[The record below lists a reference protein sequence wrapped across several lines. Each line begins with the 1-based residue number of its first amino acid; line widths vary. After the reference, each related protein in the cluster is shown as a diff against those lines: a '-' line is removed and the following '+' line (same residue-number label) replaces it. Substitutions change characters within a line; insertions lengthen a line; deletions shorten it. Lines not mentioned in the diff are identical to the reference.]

1 VPLGASAAP
10 RAGCAT
16 EDESGGRNAS
26 ARPRIAA
33 AIATHNHR
41 EALLRLLA
49 HLRSRDIP
57 AFVTANACQDGT
69 VEAVRRAFPEVALL
83 ESQHN
88 LGGTGGFNCAML
100 AALSSEA
107 RYVVLIDDD
116 ALPQADCLA
125 RLADFLDDHP
135 DYVMAAPAIYLADR
149 PDTLQETGGDVRF
162 DREYAVEAL
171 NRFRTKPQLPEQMDV
186 GYASACT
193 LMVRSDSIRRA
204 GVMDWDYFLF
214 SDDVDWC
221 LRLREEGRIACV
233 TEAKS
238 VHEFPWAKPF
248 SPARLYYLHRNT
260 LRLIARWQT
269 EPASLRRA
277 LRRLLRDWLQAAA
290 VGDREIT
297 RTLGC
302 ALLDAWHQRYG
313 RWQAEVHFPLAP
325 TPIDE
330 ATFRRRRIRRVL
342 LQVGAEEQ
350 IPELTG
356 LLRRLGGSKLRID
369 LFCDPTLAAALAER
383 GHHGTVLTRDLRR
396 RALLGQ
402 LLAVR
407 RGRYDLIVTQAGME
421 PRSGLDMVGR
431 ASMVHHAGELWQAPR
446 RLFIGLL
453 ATLAAPPLATLLAQL
468 CYRRFAR
475 TPPEGT
481 PPSGVRRLLEETG
494 GIPDWLAPV
503 P

>member
-1 VPLGASAAP
+1 VSAAP
-10 RAGCAT
+10 HAGCAT
-16 EDESGGRNAS
+16 EDETGGREAP
-26 ARPRIAA
+26 ATPRIAA

-49 HLRSRDIP
+49 HLRSRDVP
-57 AFVTANACQDGT
+57 VFVTANGCEDGT
-69 VEAVRRAFPEVALL
+69 GEAVRGTFPEVVLL

-100 AALSSEA
+100 AALSSKA

-149 PDTLQETGGDVRF
+149 PDTLQETGGDVCF

-171 NRFRTKPQLPEQMDV
+171 NRFLTKPQLPEQMDV

-193 LMVRSDSIRRA
+193 LMVRSEAIRRA

-221 LRLREEGRIACV
+221 LRLREEGRVACV

-277 LRRLLRDWLQAAA
+277 LRRLLRDWLQASI
-290 VGDREIT
+290 VGDREIA
-297 RTLGC
+297 R
-302 ALLDAWHQRYG
+302 ALQDALIDAWRQRFG
-313 RWQAEVHFPLAP
+313 RWRSEINFPVERERAEA
-325 TPIDE
+325 
-330 ATFRRRRIRRVL
+330 ATFRERRIRRVL
-342 LQVGAEEQ
+342 LQIGDERQ
-350 IPELTG
+350 IPELVRV
-356 LLRRLGGSKLRID
+356 LRHLGGDGLEID
-369 LFCDPTLAAALAER
+369 LYCDATLAADLRDQGEFGA
-383 GHHGTVLTRDLRR
+383 VLVRDPRR
-396 RALLGQ
+396 RALFAQ

-407 RGRYDLIVTQAGME
+407 RGRYDLVVTEAGIE
-421 PRSGLDMVGR
+421 PRCGADLAGR
-431 ASMVHHAGELWQAPR
+431 ASMVHHRGEIWETPHR
-446 RLFIGLL
+446 RLLGLL
-453 ATLAAPPLATLLAQL
+453 ATLATPPVATCLAHLSGW
-468 CYRRFAR
+468 RFAR
-475 TPPEGT
+475 VPSPGAPPTEALG
-481 PPSGVRRLLEETG
+481 LLEQ
-494 GIPDWLAPV
+494 LRAL
-503 P
+503 